1 MKNTF
6 TFQWLLA
13 LSLFPSL
20 LFSQAAMK
28 LKLQLMPD
36 GQTWGVYVKPDN
48 SINPSNLTITGTAQ
62 VTVVMPTNYA
72 WADLQSVSGT
82 WAANA
87 IVNSPIEN
95 PTMRYVSFGLQMDSP
110 HITYTGGVET
120 LLFTFKGIGDCPIDI
135 HIIDNPTDPFN
146 ILPNSHNSNPSNE
159 LSIFDPAGG
168 FGYFEYQKNYATSA
182 WDCHDNDND
191 GIPNALE
198 DTNGN
203 GVYDPGVDASDLN
216 EGNPALP
223 TGCIKLKLQLLPDST
238 GWGVFAKP
246 FDGYLPS
253 ANAVATGGRVTIVAP
268 NTLPFN
274 GFENVTGQWNLAST
288 LYGLPSNPSRKY
300 MTFELSP
307 NATNLGLSATE
318 ATLLFTFDKLGDC
331 PDSLYLMENFV
342 PAVLQPN
349 EFSGFDPNSF
359 TSSGFEYCGVYA
371 RKAWR
376 CKPSGGITPPIIIV
390 ATEDSLA
397 APQTEI
403 VERDAENVAGKTGQ
417 SFTASPNPAS
427 DFVNIALSEN
437 LAEGRTTLSLWDIQG
452 RKRHS
457 VLVENTTTKL
467 DLGDLPA
474 GVYVVSLAQNGRVVE
489 RKKLIKN

>member
-1 MKNTF
+1 
-6 TFQWLLA
+6 
-13 LSLFPSL
+13 
-20 LFSQAAMK
+20 MK

-36 GQTWGVYVKPDN
+36 GQTWGVYVKPDD
-48 SINPSNLTITGTAQ
+48 SISPSNLTITGTAQ
-62 VTVVMPTNYA
+62 VTVVMPKNYA
-72 WADLQSVSGT
+72 WSQLESVSGT
-82 WAANA
+82 WSADAGVNGPVANP
-87 IVNSPIEN
+87 N
-95 PTMRYVSFGLQMDSP
+95 RKYVMFGLTNDFP
-110 HITYTGGVET
+110 HISYKNGQET
-120 LLFTFKGIGDCPIDI
+120 LLFTFKKAGDCPDSL
-135 HIIDNPTDPFN
+135 HLVDCSTDPLCS
-146 ILPNSHNSNPSNE
+146 LPIGYNARNE
-159 LSIFDPAGG
+159 FSVFDPVGPA
-168 FGYFEYQKNYATSA
+168 FYEYHSNYASSA
-182 WDCHDNDND
+182 WSCHDNDND

-223 TGCIKLKLQLLPDST
+223 TGCVKLKLQLLPDST
-238 GWGVFAKP
+238 GWGVFAKS

-274 GFENVTGQWNLAST
+274 GIQNATGQWNLATT

-307 NATNLGLSATE
+307 NATNLGLIATE

-349 EFSGFDPNSF
+349 EFSGSDPNSF

-376 CKPSGGITPPIIIV
+376 CKPPGGITPPIIIV
-390 ATEDSLA
+390 ASEDSLA

-403 VERDAENVAGKTGQ
+403 VDRDPEFSEGKT
-417 SFTASPNPAS
+417 STWFTASPNPAG
-427 DFVNIALSEN
+427 DFVNITISEN
-437 LAEGRTTLSLWDIQG
+437 LAEGRTTLALWDLQG
-452 RKRHS
+452 RKHQEI
-457 VLVENTTTKL
+457 LLENTTTQL
-467 DLGDLPA
+467 DLSSLPA
-474 GVYVVSLAQNGRVVE
+474 GVYLVSLAQNGRVVE
-489 RKKLIKN
+489 RKKLVRN